1 MAEAIKHP
9 EQEEKNILWVT
20 IYIQQIL
27 MHDISEM
34 SDGALF
40 L

>member
-1 MAEAIKHP
+1 
-9 EQEEKNILWVT
+9 
-20 IYIQQIL
+20 

-40 L
+40 LWQDLMMLWLPTLEHVLVIL